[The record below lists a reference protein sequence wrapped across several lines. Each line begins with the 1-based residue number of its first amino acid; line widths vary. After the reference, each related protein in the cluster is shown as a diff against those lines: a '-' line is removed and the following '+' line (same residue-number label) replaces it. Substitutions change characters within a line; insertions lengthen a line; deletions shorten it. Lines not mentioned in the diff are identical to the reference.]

1 MNVQHEPS
9 VVVKDLCIQFGELKA
24 VNNVSFQVER
34 GEFFGLIGPNGAGKT
49 TCFNAMTGGIPNAT
63 GEVLFDGRSVIK
75 KRPGDICRMGINRT
89 YQNIRLFPKMTVLEN
104 VEIGLHADPQYSRL
118 AAMLNLPVVRRV
130 EKECRE
136 RAYALLERFGLQQ
149 YADMVAGNLPYG
161 LQRKLE
167 IARALATKPQF
178 LLLDEPAAGMNNDE
192 CNELVELLRKTHTD
206 FQLTTILIEHHMD
219 LVVNLCDRICVL
231 NVGEVLA
238 QGRPYEIQNNPDV
251 IKAYLGNRRMQ
262 K

>member
-1 MNVQHEPS
+1 MNGQQEPS
-9 VVVKDLCIQFGELKA
+9 VVVKNLCIQFGELKA
-24 VNNVSFQVER
+24 VNNVNFTVQQ

-63 GEVLFDGRSVIK
+63 GEILFDGKSVMK

-89 YQNIRLFPKMTVLEN
+89 YQNIRLFPKMSVREN

-118 AAMLNLPVVRRV
+118 AAMLNLPIVRRV
-130 EKECRE
+130 ERECHE
-136 RAYALLERFGLQQ
+136 KAHALLERFGLDQHSE
-149 YADMVAGNLPYG
+149 MVAGNLPYG

-167 IARALATKPQF
+167 IARALATNPKF

-192 CNELVELLRKTHTD
+192 CNELVELLRKTHED
-206 FQLTTILIEHHMD
+206 FKLTTILIEHHMD
-219 LVVNLCDRICVL
+219 LVVSLCDRICVL

-238 QGRPYEIQNNPDV
+238 EGKPNEIQNNPDV